1 MRADIEILLRE
12 EYEHKWQEAM
22 KAHEEQVKSALFG
35 VSSE

>member
-22 KAHEEQVKSALFG
+22 LAHEE
-35 VSSE
+35 